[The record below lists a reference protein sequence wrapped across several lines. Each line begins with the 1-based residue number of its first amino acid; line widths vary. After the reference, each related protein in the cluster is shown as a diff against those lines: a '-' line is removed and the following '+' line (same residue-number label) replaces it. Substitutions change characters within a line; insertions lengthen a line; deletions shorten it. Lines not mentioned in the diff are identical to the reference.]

1 MKAIFFD
8 ANGILYYREK
18 DKKNYY
24 LKQFLRKYKIS
35 KPLEEVFT
43 PEMEEIH
50 DSALRGQ
57 ITQNDYLNK
66 ILESFGVRDS
76 SGLKEGQEA
85 IRKDHGNITL
95 FPMVNYT
102 LETLKKRGF
111 LIGIITDAEVD
122 KSIKLAWFKEKGLNV
137 SWDAYA
143 NSMELKTRK
152 PDLRMFRFAL
162 EEAGVKKEEAM
173 FVGHEAKEINA
184 AKRAGLQTIA
194 FNYDPDIEVDYYI
207 DKFKDLLSLPL
218 LGNPE

>member
-8 ANGILYYREK
+8 ANGVLYYREK

-24 LKQFLRKYKIS
+24 LKQFLKKYKIA

-43 PEMEEIH
+43 PEMEKIH

-57 ITQNDYLNK
+57 ITQDEYLNA
-66 ILESFGVRDS
+66 ILESFGVKDHS
-76 SGLKEGQEA
+76 LLKEGQEA
-85 IRKDHGNITL
+85 IKKDHSNITI
-95 FPMVNYT
+95 FPMVNDT
-102 LETLKKRGF
+102 LETLKERGF
-111 LIGIITDAEVD
+111 LLGIITDAEVD

-152 PDLRMFRFAL
+152 PDLHMFRYAL

-194 FNYDPDIEVDYYI
+194 FNYDSDVEADYYI
-207 DKFKDLLSLPL
+207 DNFKDLLILPL
-218 LGNPE
+218 LCNPK